1 MRASVMAIPCSAPDA
16 SNVPRPRGRVY
27 IETTIVSYL
36 AARPSRDL
44 IVAGHQQLTHEWW
57 SNGRVAFD
65 LYVSEFVLAEARDG
79 DPKLA
84 RRRLALVADAQ
95 LLQVT
100 DAAVT
105 LAERLINAA
114 RIPAVAATDA
124 MHIAMA
130 SVHGLD
136 FLLTWNCR
144 HIANASKR
152 GEINAACRSMGYASA
167 VLCTPEEVMG

>member
-1 MRASVMAIPCSAPDA
+1 MRASVMAIPCSALDA
-16 SNVPRPRGRVY
+16 SSAARPRGRVY

-36 AARPSRDL
+36 AARPSRDV

-57 SNGRVAFD
+57 SNRRIDFE

-79 DPKLA
+79 DPELA
-84 RRRLALVADAQ
+84 RRRLTLVKDAH

-100 DAAVT
+100 DAAVS

-130 SVHGLD
+130 SVHGID

-144 HIANASKR
+144 HIANASMR
-152 GEINAACRSMGYASA
+152 GEINAACRSMGYSAA
-167 VLCTPEEVMG
+167 VLCTPEELMG